1 VTNWGCTGCSP
12 TEGPAP
18 AEGIAAR
25 AGCHPRLVAD
35 WLDGQA
41 ASGLIGYDPAAGT
54 YHLSSEAAM
63 ALADDSSPVFTAR
76 AMNAVGAF
84 YADIDKLT
92 AAFRGNGALA
102 WADHHPR
109 LFDGTEWLF
118 RTGYRAYLP
127 EWIAALDG
135 VQPKLTAG
143 ARVADARAAATAPR
157 SSWQKASPAPGSGAS
172 TPTGPRSAPH
182 ASGPRRQ
189 G

>member
-1 VTNWGCTGCSP
+1 MHRMIGFMTGSAVCYGIWLGD
-12 TEGPAP
+12 ELGLYRVLADAGPAP
-18 AEGIAAR
+18 AEEIAAR

-41 ASGLIGYDPAAGT
+41 ASGLISYDPAAGT
-54 YHLSSEAAM
+54 YHLSSEAVM

-109 LFDGTEWLF
+109 LFDGTEWPRQVFEQAGYTQF
-118 RTGYRAYLP
+118 R
-127 EWIAALDG
+127 
-135 VQPKLTAG
+135 
-143 ARVADARAAATAPR
+143 RAAETPINMIL
-157 SSWQKASPAPGSGAS
+157 QASP
-172 TPTGPRSAPH
+172 
-182 ASGPRRQ
+182 
-189 G
+189 

>member
-1 VTNWGCTGCSP
+1 MNWGCTGCSP
-12 TEGPAP
+12 TQGQRLPE
-18 AEGIAAR
+18 EIAAR

-41 ASGLIGYDPAAGT
+41 ASGLISYDPAAGT

-127 EWIAALDG
+127 AWIAALDG
-135 VQPKLTAG
+135 VQPN
-143 ARVADARAAATAPR
+143 
-157 SSWQKASPAPGSGAS
+157 
-172 TPTGPRSAPH
+172 
-182 ASGPRRQ
+182 
-189 G
+189 